1 MFLIVRMILQGIGLV
16 NDKMKDLVSNH
27 GNLTKRIEIKT
38 NDEVGEIGDKLN
50 RLLEYIHVV
59 ISNIATVSSQLTIS
73 MNNTKDMSC
82 ESVRKVERVSA
93 TIEEMSAMMQHTY
106 ANVEQITSIITG
118 MKQNISEVYQQ
129 VGSGQKLSNDI
140 FSHVQNIVSKT
151 EDEAANVTQVT
162 EEMTRRMNDK
172 IEESG
177 SVVQIE
183 ELTSRILD
191 IAEQTRLLALN
202 ASIEAAHAG
211 KAGRGFSVV
220 AEQITQLSNNSS
232 EIAKEIQSISKSV
245 IQSVETL
252 ANESEK
258 MLTFATD
265 KTMNGY
271 RELMEV
277 GADYYKCVEVM
288 KKMFG
293 ELENKMG
300 VLESGMDQIMI
311 ATSATNEAMKENTDG
326 ITEAAE
332 TSRQLSELMKQNN
345 TQVEDDIKK
354 MNVLA
359 NEVSKF
365 VI

>member
-16 NDKMKDLVSNH
+16 NDKMEDLVSNH

-82 ESVRKVERVSA
+82 ESVLKVERVSA

-211 KAGRGFSVV
+211 EAGRGFSVV

-232 EIAKEIQSISKSV
+232 EIAKEIQ
-245 IQSVETL
+245 
-252 ANESEK
+252 
-258 MLTFATD
+258 
-265 KTMNGY
+265 
-271 RELMEV
+271 
-277 GADYYKCVEVM
+277 
-288 KKMFG
+288 
-293 ELENKMG
+293 
-300 VLESGMDQIMI
+300 
-311 ATSATNEAMKENTDG
+311 
-326 ITEAAE
+326 
-332 TSRQLSELMKQNN
+332 
-345 TQVEDDIKK
+345 
-354 MNVLA
+354 
-359 NEVSKF
+359 
-365 VI
+365 